1 MKKYCTSTMLLL
13 LLLFAVA
20 CNPNK
25 PEDSEKVAN
34 ESNEKKFNS
43 NEKSAEDS
51 RFVVEAASG
60 GLLEVTLGN
69 LAQQN
74 AASAPVKEYG
84 QSMAMDHSK
93 ANEELQYLAEK
104 KNITLPTT
112 PGADHQKLIDELSK
126 KRGLEFDKAYMQ
138 AMVEDHEE
146 DIAHFRKQA
155 DTGTDVEIKAFA
167 QGKVRILQHHLDMAK
182 AINASIK

>member
-1 MKKYCTSTMLLL
+1 MKLYYTVATVYFLM
-13 LLLFAVA
+13 LFAVA
-20 CNPNK
+20 CNSNK
-25 PEDSEKVAN
+25 PADSEAQAN
-34 ESNEKKFNS
+34 ESNENKFNS
-43 NEKSAEDS
+43 NEKSEEDT

-74 AASAPVKEYG
+74 AAAAPVKEYG

-93 ANEELQYLAEK
+93 ANQELQYLAEK
-104 KNITLPTT
+104 KNITLPTK
-112 PGADHQKLIDELSK
+112 PGADHQKLIDELTQK
-126 KRGLEFDKAYMQ
+126 KGAAFDKAYMQ

-146 DIAHFRKQA
+146 DIAHFQKQA

-167 QGKVRILQHHLDMAK
+167 QGKIRILQHHLDMAK
-182 AINASIK
+182 AIHASLK